1 MVRAGHSNSAG
12 RCHPFRA
19 AIADLRPFPEILAA
33 LSGRDDPARPWIKD
47 FHEPNAAL
55 KRPTLRQGTIGSTT
69 MKTASRLLQILA
81 LSACFTA
88 QAHGAFS
95 MPGVRQALRTIDGTG
110 TQNVLPINISFEM
123 MKRV

>member
-1 MVRAGHSNSAG
+1 
-12 RCHPFRA
+12 
-19 AIADLRPFPEILAA
+19 LAA
-33 LSGRDDPARPWIKD
+33 LSGRGDATRPWIKD

-55 KRPTLRQGTIGSTT
+55 KRPTLRQGIIGSTT

-95 MPGVRQALRTIDGTG
+95 MPGVRQALRTIDGAGGQT
-110 TQNVLPINISFEM
+110 VLPIHASLEM
-123 MKRV
+123 LNRA

>member
-1 MVRAGHSNSAG
+1 
-12 RCHPFRA
+12 
-19 AIADLRPFPEILAA
+19 
-33 LSGRDDPARPWIKD
+33 
-47 FHEPNAAL
+47 
-55 KRPTLRQGTIGSTT
+55 

-95 MPGVRQALRTIDGTG
+95 MPGVRQALRTMAGPSG
-110 TQNVLPINISFEM
+110 QMLSPINASLDM